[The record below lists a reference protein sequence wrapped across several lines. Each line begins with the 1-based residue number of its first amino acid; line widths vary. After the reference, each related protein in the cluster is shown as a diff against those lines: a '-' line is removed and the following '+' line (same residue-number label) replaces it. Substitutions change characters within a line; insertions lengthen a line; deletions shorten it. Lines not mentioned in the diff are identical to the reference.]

1 MNPFVYPKSKHTRTL
16 NPGPFS
22 SYTRYKPFLREE
34 FERKCVYCRMPD
46 TMPGKR
52 TFGADHYRPKKH
64 FPQLVATYTNLFYC
78 CSACNSR
85 KGSYWP
91 SNPQALA
98 ARFIPNPCDHEMFRH
113 LRFKRSMVETKS
125 LAGEF
130 TEEHLD
136 LNDPEAVAYRNLI
149 LDTIDAYVASKAK
162 LQSMATKIQAK
173 VTNGIIPSADAAPE
187 LLEIDSK
194 LKTVDS
200 NLQILTAS
208 S

>member
-1 MNPFVYPKSKHTRTL
+1 M
-16 NPGPFS
+16 
-22 SYTRYKPFLREE
+22 
-34 FERKCVYCRMPD
+34 
-46 TMPGKR
+46 
-52 TFGADHYRPKKH
+52 
-64 FPQLVATYTNLFYC
+64 
-78 CSACNSR
+78 
-85 KGSYWP
+85 
-91 SNPQALA
+91 
-98 ARFIPNPCDHEMFRH
+98 
-113 LRFKRSMVETKS
+113 
-125 LAGEF
+125 AGEF